1 MTVLTFFF
9 STSRMRWL
17 ISFRYAEFLNTSS
30 LQDLITLFMVS
41 RMPITTWRSCSVRT
55 FFTKQGI
62 TTSSSFWSAGEEK
75 AHKQKKLQSKLQ
87 RRLLFLYV
95 AVCNCVQFYSG
106 ATPPNHFT
114 SKKRKAKHVHNNSF
128 TLVVVLCG
136 TIFPCLVLSSAK
148 LAHCSKCCSAN
159 VVMGILRI

>member
-1 MTVLTFFF
+1 MLTFFF

-17 ISFRYAEFLNTSS
+17 ISFRYADFLNTSS
-30 LQDLITLFMVS
+30 LQDLITLFMDS

-55 FFTKQGI
+55 FSTKQGI
-62 TTSSSFWSAGEEK
+62 TTSSSFRSAGEEK
-75 AHKQKKLQSKLQ
+75 ANKQKNYNPSCND
-87 RRLLFLYV
+87 
-95 AVCNCVQFYSG
+95 VCFFYMSLS
-106 ATPPNHFT
+106 ATVYSFT
-114 SKKRKAKHVHNNSF
+114 VGPHHQTISVPKKEKHVHSNSF